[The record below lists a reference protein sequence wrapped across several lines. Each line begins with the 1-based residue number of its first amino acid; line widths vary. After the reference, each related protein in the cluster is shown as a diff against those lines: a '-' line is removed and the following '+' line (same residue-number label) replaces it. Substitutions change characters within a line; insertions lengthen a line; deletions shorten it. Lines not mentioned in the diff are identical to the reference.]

1 MQAGEA
7 GRHRRASAR
16 LPEDDAVV
24 DEDLDEFLD
33 VEGVALG
40 VAGDEAAQ
48 RWRQVID
55 CVQEFIDQAQAV
67 GRRQGLQVQV
77 RVVGLTLRP
86 TPAGVRAG

>member
-7 GRHRRASAR
+7 GGVDAPA
-16 LPEDDAVV
+16 LAFADDDAVV

-33 VEGVALG
+33 VEGVAFG

-48 RWRQVID
+48 RGRQILD

-67 GRRQGLQVQV
+67 GSR
-77 RVVGLTLRP
+77 
-86 TPAGVRAG
+86 